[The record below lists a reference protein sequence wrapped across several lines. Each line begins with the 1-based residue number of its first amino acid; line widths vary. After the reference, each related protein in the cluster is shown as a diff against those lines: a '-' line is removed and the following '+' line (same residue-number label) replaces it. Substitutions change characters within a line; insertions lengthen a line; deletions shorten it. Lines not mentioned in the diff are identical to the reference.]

1 MPEVD
6 RFNLFLTG
14 RYQINDAVEA
24 FGELGA
30 YYAQSHARQAPINT
44 LSSVVM
50 TIAGTNYYN
59 PFGQDVR
66 LTGYRFNDMGPIN
79 VEVTNQQY
87 RALGGLRGEWRGW
100 NWESALL
107 WSEATAKD
115 VSDNISTTKLAE
127 WAAKSTP
134 DAYNFFNGGDPANPR
149 FGDATPSNQAAL
161 DAIRVDMVRKTK
173 TELGL
178 WDFKVSRPDLFTLP
192 GGPVGVAAGI
202 EARTETQLDDRDS
215 RIDGTIRYTD
225 KSGATYSDLINS
237 SENPDTYG
245 ERDVFSA
252 YLEFAAPLVSPEMN
266 IPLVHNLEVQLAG
279 RFENYSDF
287 GDVAKPKVAAA
298 WDIVDGFRV
307 RGSWAQGFRAPNL
320 EQINA
325 TVITRSNSSNDY
337 IYCEALLRR
346 GAITDMSQ
354 CGASTVSGIPN
365 SFADKAN
372 ASQTHVRKLTAER
385 RSGNPDLQPE
395 ESETL
400 SFGLVVQPRFIPG
413 QFGDFTF
420 TADWWR
426 VEQTGMV
433 GLFRGQNALI
443 LDYLLRK
450 EGGSNPNVVRADAT
464 AADQAIFA
472 GTGLTAVGEV
482 QYITDAYTNQQPQTV
497 EGLDL
502 GAMWSLRDTAYG
514 DFSLNLNV
522 SHLLKYYL
530 ELAPGAQALVDAKA
544 EGDIDPSI
552 SLGGSMG
559 DMIRDL
565 GRPEWKW
572 SLSGVWRKD
581 AWTVG
586 AFTQY
591 ISSLYDDSLTNSAG
605 DYWTVDATITANLY
619 GEYQFDEGRL
629 AGTAVR
635 VGVRNLTD
643 RRVLQ
648 RERWGRSG
656 PGSWVSVT
664 QQNGSP
670 RNPCSDRPWS
680 VASSMLHPSLAIFR
694 SP

>member
-1 MPEVD
+1 M
-6 RFNLFLTG
+6 
-14 RYQINDAVEA
+14 
-24 FGELGA
+24 
-30 YYAQSHARQAPINT
+30 
-44 LSSVVM
+44 
-50 TIAGTNYYN
+50 
-59 PFGQDVR
+59 
-66 LTGYRFNDMGPIN
+66 N
-79 VEVTNQQY
+79 V
-87 RALGGLRGEWRGW
+87 
-100 NWESALL
+100 
-107 WSEATAKD
+107 
-115 VSDNISTTKLAE
+115 
-127 WAAKSTP
+127 
-134 DAYNFFNGGDPANPR
+134 
-149 FGDATPSNQAAL
+149 
-161 DAIRVDMVRKTK
+161 
-173 TELGL
+173 
-178 WDFKVSRPDLFTLP
+178 
-192 GGPVGVAAGI
+192 
-202 EARTETQLDDRDS
+202 
-215 RIDGTIRYTD
+215 
-225 KSGATYSDLINS
+225 
-237 SENPDTYG
+237 
-245 ERDVFSA
+245 
-252 YLEFAAPLVSPEMN
+252 
-266 IPLVHNLEVQLAG
+266 PLVHNLEVQLAG

-287 GDVAKPKVAAA
+287 GDVAKPKIAAA

-337 IYCEALLRR
+337 AYCEALLRR
-346 GAITDMSQ
+346 NAINSMTQ
-354 CGASTVSGIPN
+354 CAAGVVLNSG
-365 SFADKAN
+365 FADA
-372 ASQTHVRKLTAER
+372 ASFSQTHVRKLTAER

-400 SFGLVVQPRFIPG
+400 SFGLVVQPRFIPEA
-413 QFGDFTF
+413 FGNLTF
-420 TADWWR
+420 TADWWQ

-450 EGGSNPNVVRADAT
+450 QGSSNPNVVRADPT

-472 GTGLTAVGEV
+472 GTGLAAFGEV

-502 GAMWSLRDTAYG
+502 GAMWNLRGTRYG

-530 ELAPGAQALVDAKA
+530 ELAPGAQALVDAK
-544 EGDIDPSI
+544 EKGDIAPSI

-572 SLSGVWRKD
+572 SLSGTWRKD
-581 AWTVG
+581 GWTVG

-643 RRVLQ
+643 EEPPLSAAGFVGTVYQ
-648 RERWGRSG
+648 PYGRY
-656 PGSWVSVT
+656 WY
-664 QQNGSP
+664 
-670 RNPCSDRPWS
+670 
-680 VASSMLHPSLAIFR
+680 ASFR
-694 SP
+694 KTF